1 MIAVLK
7 GVSMEDNVILKA
19 KELSVEIDGALILE
33 KMNLDVYAGELLG
46 IIGLSGSGKTTL
58 LSSLIGVF
66 EPLTGDVYFSHTTKD
81 KRKIM
86 KSVNSLKEI
95 FRQKIGFSSQLPSF
109 YSNLTVVENLKFFA
123 SFYNLDKYT
132 RDERIKILLDLFDLY
147 LFKDKIADSLS
158 GGMKRRLD
166 IACAMINNPKILI
179 LDEPTGDLDPILKKQ
194 LWYLI
199 KKINEKGTTVVLA
212 SHLVSDLELLCDRI
226 VILADGKIL
235 KIGTPLELKSTVL
248 LGEKIILESIPGNYT
263 GISKELEG
271 NKAVSSIVTEG
282 QRLVVYARAGQP
294 VLKSILPI
302 LEKLKERVIEISMS
316 KPSLDEI
323 FENIVGKS

>member
-1 MIAVLK
+1 MIAVLNTL
-7 GVSMEDNVILKA
+7 SMEDNVILKA

-81 KRKIM
+81 NRKIM
-86 KSVNSLKEI
+86 KSVNSLKEA

-109 YSNLTVVENLKFFA
+109 YSSLTVIENLKFFA

-132 RDERIKILLDLFDLY
+132 QDERIKILLDLFDLY

-199 KKINEKGTTVVLA
+199 KKINQKGTTVVLA

-248 LGEKIILESIPGNYT
+248 QGEKIILESIPGNYT
-263 GISKELEG
+263 NISKEIES
-271 NKAVSSIVTEG
+271 NNSVSSIITEG
-282 QRLVVYARAGQP
+282 QRLVIYAKFGAP
-294 VLKSILPI
+294 VLKSLLPI
-302 LEKLKERVIEISMS
+302 LEKLRERVIEISMS

>member
-1 MIAVLK
+1 MIAVLNTL
-7 GVSMEDNVILKA
+7 SMEDNVILKA

-66 EPLTGDVYFSHTTKD
+66 EPLTGDIYFSHTTKD
-81 KRKIM
+81 NRKIM
-86 KSVNSLKEI
+86 KSVNSLKEA

-109 YSNLTVVENLKFFA
+109 YSNLTVIENLKFFA

-235 KIGTPLELKSTVL
+235 KIRTPLELKSTVL
-248 LGEKIILESIPGNYT
+248 QGEKIILESIPGNYT
-263 GISKELEG
+263 SISKEIG
-271 NKAVSSIVTEG
+271 SNKSVSSIITEG
-282 QRLVVYARAGQP
+282 QRLVIYAKFGTP
-294 VLKSILPI
+294 VLKSLLPI